1 MNFYSV
7 KNYTF
12 TRITSKNGAGR
23 ILTAI
28 AKKPGITRRE
38 ITPRPGQLTSCW
50 TGLRNAGL
58 IVSDGGLIPTHACAF
73 YCRRLPCE
81 RFGGKGRTP
90 RYFITERGREILL
103 KMQLRETPVK

>member
-1 MNFYSV
+1 MKFYSV

-12 TRITSKNGAGR
+12 TRVTSKNGAGR

-38 ITPRPGQLTSCW
+38 ITPYPGELSSCW
-50 TGLRNAGL
+50 SGLRNGGL
-58 IVSDGGLIPTHACAF
+58 IESDGGLTPTHACAF
-73 YCRRLPCE
+73 YDRRLPCV
-81 RFGGKGRTP
+81 RFAGKGRTP

-103 KMQLRETPVK
+103 DMLLRETPVK